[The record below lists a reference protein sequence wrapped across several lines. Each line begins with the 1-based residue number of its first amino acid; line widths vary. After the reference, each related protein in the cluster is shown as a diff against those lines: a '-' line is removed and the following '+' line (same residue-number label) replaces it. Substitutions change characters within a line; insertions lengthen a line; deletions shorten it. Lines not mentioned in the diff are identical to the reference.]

1 MGEAYNWVVSICLN
15 PFQVLLN
22 VTLIFLNLE
31 TPSVKNLKMGRR
43 RSKRKPPPKVKPV
56 MPLDQL
62 FNCPFCNHEKS
73 CDVKMDRQRNIATIR
88 CQVCV
93 EDYQTSI
100 NYLSEPVD
108 VYSDWIDAC
117 EQANTWNPSK
127 GLSFLAISI
136 NATKRREAIC
146 LRFACL

>member
-1 MGEAYNWVVSICLN
+1 MFFS

-88 CQVCV
+88 CQVR
-93 EDYQTSI
+93 QRT
-100 NYLSEPVD
+100 
-108 VYSDWIDAC
+108 
-117 EQANTWNPSK
+117 
-127 GLSFLAISI
+127 
-136 NATKRREAIC
+136 
-146 LRFACL
+146 